1 MKKKELQR
9 LQDSVLLWTVTW
21 AAIGLA
27 FGIAQLL
34 RTGQVSWIPSLGLGA
49 AAAGFGMGILYALL
63 MILTEG
69 WRDSFADTPGLAAQL
84 APQVLCG
91 AGAGIMGGLLAG
103 GYSGALFFGA
113 LGAITAT
120 IFNWKQVKDDLRD
133 RAARRKP
140 VKPKAR

>member
-1 MKKKELQR
+1 
-9 LQDSVLLWTVTW
+9 
-21 AAIGLA
+21 
-27 FGIAQLL
+27 
-34 RTGQVSWIPSLGLGA
+34 
-49 AAAGFGMGILYALL
+49 

-133 RAARRKP
+133 LAPGASRSSPRRGDRRTLSRR
-140 VKPKAR
+140 V